1 MIVAVHNPAN
11 LAMNEIQ
18 IAVPHG
24 NFKVQKMVFGMMENA
39 EADVLCNMQK

>member
-11 LAMNEIQ
+11 LAMEEVQ

-24 NFKVQKMVFGMMENA
+24 HFIVKKMVFGMMEDA

>member
-24 NFKVQKMVFGMMENA
+24 HFAV
-39 EADVLCNMQK
+39 